1 MCVNTASTPCSDMFE
16 WVAYDTGYAGYTLA
30 STDLFRG
37 TSALKSIKSN
47 YYAMSRSHTSTATIT
62 SSKL

>member
-1 MCVNTASTPCSDMFE
+1 MFE